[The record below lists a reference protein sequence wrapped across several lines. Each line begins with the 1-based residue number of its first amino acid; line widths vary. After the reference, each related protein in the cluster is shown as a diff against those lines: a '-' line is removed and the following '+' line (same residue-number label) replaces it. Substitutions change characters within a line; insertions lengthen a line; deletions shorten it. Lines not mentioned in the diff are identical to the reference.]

1 MTTATQKTLNV
12 RLPSELAS
20 TLESLTKVTGRT
32 KSALTV
38 EALEE
43 YLKIQAWQ
51 IGDIKRAIA
60 EADRGEFAIE
70 EDVTNFF
77 AKYDC

>member
-1 MTTATQKTLNV
+1 MTTATEKALNV

-20 TLESLTKVTGRT
+20 TVESLTKVTGRT

-51 IGDIKRAIA
+51 IGGIKQAIA

-70 EDVTNFF
+70 EYVANFF